1 MTLVILFIIFGFL
14 QSAVLAISQKRQ
26 FLSLVSVINI
36 IFFLGYVF
44 RPLLI
49 IYYFDGYTY
58 KGLNVIE
65 DPYTLTIILA
75 IANYCYLFFVL
86 GVISTRSGFKTDY
99 LSLSNRSAIRLSI
112 TLMIL
117 GLTSFI
123 YFLYSSGFFNGG
135 ILSLF
140 EYIYGERGFYYFRS
154 FSFLFIFGVFGYLSL
169 RKINSFNKAILV
181 LICILISLSFYARQ
195 HFIIFVLLAL
205 NLIGVYGFTKHKGFK
220 LPLRKMIIAALIA
233 LLLVYSMIVML
244 DFRSQLS
251 GGKNIDISNIQDKEI
266 SLIDYVVNSG
276 QLTFLDLSIDAM
288 KYQQN
293 NIDLAGHSL
302 KNILFLPVPSSLFP
316 DKPESFNRALVKG
329 NPGKNAP
336 SPAFG
341 FTSEIY
347 FNFPYIYL
355 FIGPI
360 LMYIAGSFFRKS
372 FISIQKSFTFYMLYL
387 FLYTSFFMFIR
398 SGLFSSIGGFIE
410 KIGPFLF
417 IVLVYKLILIKK
429 QDITL

>member
-1 MTLVILFIIFGFL
+1 MEGFYLYLNIFMGKEDFII
-14 QSAVLAISQKRQ
+14 SEV
-26 FLSLVSVINI
+26 
-36 IFFLGYVF
+36 
-44 RPLLI
+44 
-49 IYYFDGYTY
+49 
-58 KGLNVIE
+58 
-65 DPYTLTIILA
+65 
-75 IANYCYLFFVL
+75 
-86 GVISTRSGFKTDY
+86 
-99 LSLSNRSAIRLSI
+99 
-112 TLMIL
+112 
-117 GLTSFI
+117 
-123 YFLYSSGFFNGG
+123 
-135 ILSLF
+135 
-140 EYIYGERGFYYFRS
+140 

-233 LLLVYSMIVML
+233 PFLVYSMIVML

-302 KNILFLPVPSSLFP
+302 KNILFLPVPNSLFP

-372 FISIQKSFTFYMLYL
+372 FISIQKKFH
-387 FLYTSFFMFIR
+387 FLYVVFIFIHIFFY
-398 SGLFSSIGGFIE
+398 
-410 KIGPFLF
+410 
-417 IVLVYKLILIKK
+417 VYKVGLIFFNWRIY
-429 QDITL
+429 

>member
-1 MTLVILFIIFGFL
+1 MTLVILLIIFGFL
-14 QSAVLAISQKRQ
+14 LSVTLAISQKRH
-26 FLSLVSVINI
+26 FLSLVNMINV

-58 KGLNVIE
+58 KGLNVTE
-65 DPYTLTIILA
+65 DPYLLTITLA
-75 IANYCYLFFVL
+75 IANYFYLFYVL
-86 GVISTRSGFKTDY
+86 GVISTSSGFKTDY
-99 LSLSNRSAIRLSI
+99 FSLSKRSAIRVSI
-112 TLMIL
+112 VLMIL

-123 YFLYSSGFFNGG
+123 FFLYSSGFFKGG
-135 ILSLF
+135 ISSLF
-140 EYIYGERGFYYFRS
+140 EFIYGKRGFYYFRS
-154 FSFLFIFGVFGYLSL
+154 LSFLFIFGVFGYLSL
-169 RKINSFNKAILV
+169 RKINPFNKAILV

-195 HFIIFVLLAL
+195 HFIIFILLAL
-205 NLIGVYGFTKHKGFK
+205 NLIGVYGLTKSNGFK
-220 LPLRKMIIAALIA
+220 FAIRRVITVALIVP
-233 LLLVYSMIVML
+233 LLVYFMIL
-244 DFRSQLS
+244 LLNLRTDLS
-251 GGKNIDISNIQDKEI
+251 GGKDINISNIQDYET

-276 QLTFLDLSIDAM
+276 QITFLDLSIDAM

-360 LMYIAGSFFRKS
+360 LMFSAGRFFRKS

-387 FLYTSFFMFIR
+387 FLYTSFFIFIR
-398 SGLFSSIGGFIE
+398 SGLFSYIGAFIE
-410 KIGPFLF
+410 KILPFLF

-429 QDITL
+429 